1 MTAADRPGPSPARP
15 PGPSGGEPARVV
27 VNMLWCRPGL
37 VGGSEEYLVRQL
49 LGLRRIAPDMGVT
62 VVAPPGFAA
71 VHRDLAS
78 LVTIQNGPAVPGG
91 RPSRVAAE
99 ATWLGRATRGCDLV
113 HHGGGTVPAALW
125 RRTARRSSTVLTVH
139 DLQYLEFP
147 EYFSATRRRY
157 LAGRMPRSVRRAD
170 VVAVPSEFV
179 RATVIDRLGVEPRR
193 VMVVPHGVPSPMATP
208 DPVPGDLDVRARYG
222 LGDRPFVVFP
232 AFTHP
237 HKGHEFLL
245 RVLAGPWS
253 TDDVQ
258 LVLLGGAGR
267 ADADV
272 TAAITGRGLDHRV
285 MRPGRVPAADRDALI
300 AAADA
305 LVFPS
310 EYEGFGAPVLEAM
323 MLGTPVIC
331 SDRAAVPEVAGDAGL
346 VLPLDIDAW
355 APALGRVRAERADL
369 AQRGRARAKNYT
381 LEVSGQALAAVYRR
395 AMAAGASA

>member
-1 MTAADRPGPSPARP
+1 MA
-15 PGPSGGEPARVV
+15 
-27 VNMLWCRPGL
+27 VNLLWCRPGR

-49 LGLRRIAPDMGVT
+49 LGLNRVAPDMGLT

-71 VHRDLAS
+71 VHDDLAS
-78 LVTIQNGPAVPGG
+78 CVTIRNGPTVSGG
-91 RPSRVAAE
+91 RPARVAAE
-99 ATWLGRATRGCDLV
+99 ATWLAWATRRSDLV
-113 HHGGGTVPAALW
+113 HHGGGTVPAA
-125 RRTARRSSTVLTVH
+125 RRRRAARHPSTVLTVH

-170 VVAVPSEFV
+170 IVAVPSEFV
-179 RATVIDRLGVEPRR
+179 RATVIDRLGVEPGR
-193 VMVVPHGVPSPMATP
+193 VMVVPHGVPSPTATP
-208 DPVPGDLDVRARYG
+208 EPGPDDLGVRARYG

-232 AFTHP
+232 AITHP

-253 TDDVQ
+253 NDDVQ

-285 MRPGRVPAADRDALI
+285 VRPGRVSAADRDELI

-310 EYEGFGAPVLEAM
+310 EYEGFGAPVVEAM
-323 MLGTPVIC
+323 VLGTPVIC

-346 VLPLDIDAW
+346 VLPLDVDAW
-355 APALGRVRAERADL
+355 APALGRVRAERADF
-369 AQRGRARAKNYT
+369 ARRGRLRATHYT

-395 AMAAGASA
+395 AMVAGASA